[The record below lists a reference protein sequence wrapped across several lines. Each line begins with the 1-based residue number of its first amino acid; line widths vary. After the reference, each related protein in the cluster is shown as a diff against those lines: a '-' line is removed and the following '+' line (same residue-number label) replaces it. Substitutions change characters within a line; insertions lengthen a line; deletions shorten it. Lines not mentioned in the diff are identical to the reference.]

1 MSQLSDELAA
11 VQANLDATSATLT
24 NVAAGVLALDQ
35 IINDFQ
41 NSPGTLSPE
50 DQAALDKIQSASNA
64 LAAQAS
70 AISTT
75 PPTPPVP
82 PTARR

>member
-24 NVAAGVLALDQ
+24 SVAAGVLALDQ

-41 NSPGTLSPE
+41 NSPGTLSAE

-64 LAAQAS
+64 LTAQAS
-70 AISTT
+70 AISTA
-75 PPTPPVP
+75 PPTPPPP
-82 PTARR
+82 PTSRR

>member
-24 NVAAGVLALDQ
+24 SVAAGVLALDQ

-41 NSPGTLSPE
+41 NSPGTLSAE

-70 AISTT
+70 AISTA

-82 PTARR
+82 PTSRR